1 MDPDC
6 ALNCSVVTSSLEAQ
20 AEIKNAIAKNKTV
33 EIANRFITRAKLTIN
48 SVISQIASV
57 VEQATRKLKLSP
69 FDVRQASR

>member
-1 MDPDC
+1 MP
-6 ALNCSVVTSSLEAQ
+6 SSLEAQ